1 MFFEKIKVGVFWS
14 PGGLGGGVIQKKIK
28 LNIHEVL
35 PKVKLF
41 YYTSKCQTKL
51 PPPLFLYIFKMYL
64 ITIHIDYSFTIQTGI

>member
-51 PPPLFLYIFKMYL
+51 PPPPLFIYL
-64 ITIHIDYSFTIQTGI
+64 